1 MSSNYALM
9 ARDWLRDCEHVQYD
23 YRRDAAYTDRETSHT
38 PNENTSNTSTK
49 KKREKEEQRLEE

>member
-23 YRRDAAYTDRETSHT
+23 YRRDAAYTDRETSYT
-38 PNENTSNTSTK
+38 PNENTSNTSTRK
-49 KKREKEEQRLEE
+49 KKGEKEE